1 MVWYEE
7 EGKIMEF
14 FSKGKIYHFMKYSRF
29 FVFTTLVLAILS
41 LVLVAVKGFS
51 YGIDFAGG
59 TVVQV
64 KYETPAPIDKI
75 RQSMATD
82 KLFAGAQITE
92 FGSPEEV
99 VIRFATASDSVGQDV
114 GDHIRELLKNTGKFE
129 IRKVDIVGPKIGS
142 ELRERGIISAI
153 LAMIGILIYVTI
165 RFEWKFA
172 IASIITLAH
181 DIAITLGAIILF
193 DIEISLDVLAAILT
207 LIGYSLNDTIIIF
220 DRIREELVE
229 TKNMNFYEIIDICV
243 SKTLSRTTIT
253 SLLVFFVVLTLYLF
267 GGEIIHGF
275 SFTMLLGVIIGT
287 YSSIFISAPFLTLI
301 GFSVE
306 KYKARVALRE
316 KNRIERE
323 KMRSMYEKGTV

>member
-1 MVWYEE
+1 
-7 EGKIMEF
+7 MEF
-14 FSKGKIYHFMKYSRF
+14 FSKGKIYNFMKYGRV
-29 FVFTTLVLAILS
+29 FVLSTLFLAIVS
-41 LVLVAVKGFS
+41 LVLVFTKGFN
-51 YGIDFAGG
+51 YGVDFVGG
-59 TVVQV
+59 TVVQL
-64 KYETPAPIDKI
+64 KYDQKAPLDKI
-75 RQSMATD
+75 REDLAKD
-82 KLFAGAQITE
+82 KMFAGALITE
-92 FGSPEEV
+92 FGSPEEI
-99 VIRFATASDSVGQDV
+99 VIRFSTVTDSVGQDV
-114 GDHIRELLKNTGKFE
+114 GDHIKVALKNTGVFD

-142 ELRERGIISAI
+142 ELREKGIISAI
-153 LAMIGILIYVTI
+153 LAMIGILIYVAV

-181 DIAITLGAIILF
+181 DITITLGAIILF
-193 DIEISLDVLAAILT
+193 DIEFSLDVLAAVLT

-220 DRIREELVE
+220 DRIREELEE
-229 TKNMNFYEIIDICV
+229 TKNMNFSEIIDICV

-253 SLLVFFVVLTLYLF
+253 SLLVFFVVLTLYIF

-306 KYKARVALRE
+306 KYKAKIALKE
-316 KNRIERE
+316 KNRIEKE

>member
-1 MVWYEE
+1 
-7 EGKIMEF
+7 MEF
-14 FSKGKIYHFMKYSRF
+14 FSKGKVYHFMKYSRLFVMTTF
-29 FVFTTLVLAILS
+29 FLAFVS
-41 LVLVAVKGFS
+41 LVLVFTKGFS
-51 YGIDFAGG
+51 YGVDFVGG

-64 KYETPAPIDKI
+64 KYDQKAPIDKI
-75 RQSMATD
+75 RESIASD
-82 KLFAGAQITE
+82 KLFAGAIITE
-92 FGSPEEV
+92 FGSPEEI
-99 VIRFATASDSVGQDV
+99 VIRFATVSENVGQDV
-114 GDHIRELLKNTGKFE
+114 GDQIRVLLKNTGSFE

-142 ELRERGIISAI
+142 ELRSKGMLSAI
-153 LAMIGILIYVTI
+153 LAMIGILIYVAV

-181 DIAITLGAIILF
+181 DIAITLGAIIVF
-193 DIEISLDVLAAILT
+193 DIEFSLDVLAAVLT

-220 DRIREELVE
+220 DRIREELEE
-229 TKNMNFYEIIDICV
+229 TKNLDFYEIIDICV

-253 SLLVFFVVLTLYLF
+253 SLLVFFVVLTLYIF

-287 YSSIFISAPFLTLI
+287 YSSIFISAPFLTVI

-306 KYKARVALRE
+306 KYKAKIALRE
-316 KNRIERE
+316 KNRIEKE

>member
-1 MVWYEE
+1 
-7 EGKIMEF
+7 MEF
-14 FSKGKIYHFMKYSRF
+14 FSKGKVYHFMKYSRLFVMTTF
-29 FVFTTLVLAILS
+29 FLAFVS
-41 LVLVAVKGFS
+41 LVLVFTKGFS
-51 YGIDFAGG
+51 YGVDFVGG

-64 KYETPAPIDKI
+64 KYDQKAPIDKI
-75 RQSMATD
+75 RESIASD
-82 KLFAGAQITE
+82 KLFAGAIITE
-92 FGSPEEV
+92 FGSPEEI
-99 VIRFATASDSVGQDV
+99 VIRFATVSENVGQDV
-114 GDHIRELLKNTGKFE
+114 GDQIRALLKNTGSFE

-142 ELRERGIISAI
+142 ELRSKGMLSAV
-153 LAMIGILIYVTI
+153 LAMIGILLYVAV

-181 DIAITLGAIILF
+181 DIAITLGAVILF
-193 DIEISLDVLAAILT
+193 NIEFSLDVLAAILT

-220 DRIREELVE
+220 DRIREELEE

-253 SLLVFFVVLTLYLF
+253 SLLVFFVVLTLYIF

-287 YSSIFISAPFLTLI
+287 YSSIFISAPFLTVI

-306 KYKARVALRE
+306 KYKAKIALRE
-316 KNRIERE
+316 KNRIEKE

>member
-1 MVWYEE
+1 
-7 EGKIMEF
+7 MEF
-14 FSKGKIYHFMKYSRF
+14 FSNGKIYHFMKYSRF
-29 FVFTTLVLAILS
+29 FVIGTLLLAVCS
-41 LVLVAVKGFS
+41 LGLVAIKGFS

-64 KYETPAPIDKI
+64 KYDAKAPIEKI
-75 RQSMATD
+75 RQSMAND
-82 KLFAGAQITE
+82 KMFAGAQITE

-99 VIRFATASDSVGQDV
+99 VIRFASVSDNVSQDV
-114 GDHIRELLKNTGKFE
+114 GDHVREVLKGTGHFE

-142 ELRERGIISAI
+142 ELREKGIISAI

-172 IASIITLAH
+172 IASIITLIH
-181 DIAITLGAIILF
+181 DISITLGAIIVF
-193 DIEISLDVLAAILT
+193 DIEFSLDVLAAILT

-220 DRIREELVE
+220 DRIREELIE
-229 TKNMNFYEIIDICV
+229 TKRINFYEIIDVCV
-243 SKTLSRTTIT
+243 SKTLSRTIIT

-287 YSSIFISAPFLTLI
+287 YSSIFISAPFLALI

-306 KYKARVALRE
+306 KYKAKLALKE
-316 KNRIERE
+316 KNRIEKE
-323 KMRSMYEKGTV
+323 KMRSLYEKGTV

>member
-1 MVWYEE
+1 
-7 EGKIMEF
+7 MEF
-14 FSKGKIYHFMKYSRF
+14 FSKGKVYHFMKYSRLFVMTTF
-29 FVFTTLVLAILS
+29 FLAFVSLILVFT
-41 LVLVAVKGFS
+41 KGFS
-51 YGIDFAGG
+51 YGVDFVGG

-64 KYETPAPIDKI
+64 KYDGKAPIDKI
-75 RQSMATD
+75 RESMASD
-82 KLFAGAQITE
+82 KLFAGAIITE
-92 FGSPEEV
+92 FGSPEEI
-99 VIRFATASDSVGQDV
+99 VIRFATVSENVGQDV
-114 GDHIRELLKNTGKFE
+114 GDQIRVLLKNTGSFE

-142 ELRERGIISAI
+142 ELRSKGMLSAV
-153 LAMIGILIYVTI
+153 LAMIGILLYVAV

-181 DIAITLGAIILF
+181 DIAITLGAVILF
-193 DIEISLDVLAAILT
+193 NIEFSLDVLAAILT

-220 DRIREELVE
+220 DRIREELEE
-229 TKNMNFYEIIDICV
+229 TKNLDFYEIIDICV

-253 SLLVFFVVLTLYLF
+253 SLLVFFVVLTLYIF

-287 YSSIFISAPFLTLI
+287 YSSIFISAPFLTVI

-306 KYKARVALRE
+306 KYKAKIALRE
-316 KNRIERE
+316 KNRIEKE

>member
-1 MVWYEE
+1 
-7 EGKIMEF
+7 MEF
-14 FSKGKIYHFMKYSRF
+14 FSKGKVYHFMKYSRLFVMTTF
-29 FVFTTLVLAILS
+29 FLAFVS
-41 LVLVAVKGFS
+41 LVLVFTKGFS
-51 YGIDFAGG
+51 YGVDFVGG

-64 KYETPAPIDKI
+64 KYDQKAPIDKI
-75 RQSMATD
+75 RESIAGD
-82 KLFAGAQITE
+82 KLFAGAIITE
-92 FGSPEEV
+92 FGSPEEI
-99 VIRFATASDSVGQDV
+99 VIRFATVSENVGQDI
-114 GDHIRELLKNTGKFE
+114 GDQIRVLLKNTGSFE

-142 ELRERGIISAI
+142 ELRSKGMTSAI
-153 LAMIGILIYVTI
+153 LAMIGILMYVAA

-181 DIAITLGAIILF
+181 DIAITLGAIIVF
-193 DIEISLDVLAAILT
+193 DIEFSLDVLAAVLT

-220 DRIREELVE
+220 DRIREELEE
-229 TKNMNFYEIIDICV
+229 TKNLDFYEIIDICV

-253 SLLVFFVVLTLYLF
+253 SLLVFFVVLTLYIF

-287 YSSIFISAPFLTLI
+287 YSSIFISAPFLTVV

-306 KYKARVALRE
+306 KYKAKIALRE
-316 KNRIERE
+316 RNRIEKE

>member
-1 MVWYEE
+1 
-7 EGKIMEF
+7 MEF
-14 FSKGKIYHFMKYSRF
+14 FSKGKIYNFMKYGRV
-29 FVFTTLVLAILS
+29 FVLSTLFLAIVS
-41 LVLVAVKGFS
+41 LVLVFTKGFN
-51 YGIDFAGG
+51 YGVDFVGG
-59 TVVQV
+59 TVVQL
-64 KYETPAPIDKI
+64 KYEQKAPIDKI
-75 RQSMATD
+75 REDLAKD
-82 KLFAGAQITE
+82 KMFAGALITE
-92 FGSPEEV
+92 FGSPEEI
-99 VIRFATASDSVGQDV
+99 VIRFSTVTDSVGQDV
-114 GDHIRELLKNTGKFE
+114 GDHIKVALKNTGVFD

-142 ELRERGIISAI
+142 ELREKGIISAI
-153 LAMIGILIYVTI
+153 LAMIGILIYVAV

-181 DIAITLGAIILF
+181 DITITLGAIILF
-193 DIEISLDVLAAILT
+193 DIEFSLDVLAAVLT

-220 DRIREELVE
+220 DRIREELEE
-229 TKNMNFYEIIDICV
+229 TKNMNFSEIIDICV

-253 SLLVFFVVLTLYLF
+253 SLLVFFVVLTLYVF

-306 KYKARVALRE
+306 KYKAKIALKE
-316 KNRIERE
+316 KNRIEKE

>member
-1 MVWYEE
+1 
-7 EGKIMEF
+7 MEF
-14 FSKGKIYHFMKYSRF
+14 FSKGKIYHFMKYSRI
-29 FVFTTLVLAILS
+29 FVLTTLALALGS
-41 LVLVAVKGFS
+41 LILVATKGFT

-64 KYETPAPIDKI
+64 KYEGKVPIDKI
-75 RQSMATD
+75 REDLAKD
-82 KLFAGAQITE
+82 KMFAGALITE
-92 FGSPEEV
+92 FGSPEEI
-99 VIRFATASDSVGQDV
+99 VIRFATVSDSVGQDV
-114 GDHIRELLKNTGKFE
+114 GDSVRAILKGTGKFE
-129 IRKVDIVGPKIGS
+129 VRKVDIVGPKIGS
-142 ELRERGIISAI
+142 ELREKGIISAL
-153 LAMIGILIYVTI
+153 LAMIGILIYVTV

-193 DIEISLDVLAAILT
+193 DLEISLDVLAAVLT

-220 DRIREELVE
+220 DRIREELDE
-229 TKNMNFYEIIDICV
+229 TKNMNFSEIIDICV

-253 SLLVFFVVLTLYLF
+253 SLLVFFVVLTLYIF

-301 GFSVE
+301 GFNVE
-306 KYKARVALRE
+306 TYKSRLALKE
-316 KNRIERE
+316 KNRIERD
-323 KMRSMYEKGTV
+323 KMRAMYEKGTV